1 MSTNTLAGRDCLRLL
16 DLTPEEFVLVLDTAA
31 RQKAAWRD
39 GVHDAPCTGKAVAII
54 MEKPSLRTRSS
65 FEIGT
70 YRLGAHPLVMSDDHS
85 AFSRGETVQ
94 DTTLVLERFVDA
106 IVLRTFEQEKVEE
119 VARWASVPVINA
131 LTDEFHPCQ
140 GLADALTIREHKGAL
155 AGLTI
160 AYVGDGNNM
169 AHTYL
174 EMGVLAGMHVK
185 LGFPAIH
192 APNSVVVAECEK
204 VAPMTGT
211 TIELFNDPREAVSGA
226 DVVITDTWTSMG
238 DEAEHDKRL
247 AEFEGFQVNAGLMDL
262 AADDALFMHCL
273 PAHRG
278 EEVTDEV
285 IDAPCSVVFDE
296 AENRLHAQ
304 KALLSL
310 VMGVQKH
317 GRRTQAASRCHPRPR
332 QKRAYPHAV
341 RSRRLPCRAWLRR
354 YAGDHLARY
363 RRLASREGREWYLRA
378 ARGLPATH
386 DRDSFRARD
395 TPSAKPGAAPVRP
408 GLCLERGRGAGRV
421 ADVGRAR

>member
-1 MSTNTLAGRDCLRLL
+1 
-16 DLTPEEFVLVLDTAA
+16 
-31 RQKAAWRD
+31 
-39 GVHDAPCTGKAVAII
+39 
-54 MEKPSLRTRSS
+54 
-65 FEIGT
+65 
-70 YRLGAHPLVMSDDHS
+70 
-85 AFSRGETVQ
+85 
-94 DTTLVLERFVDA
+94 
-106 IVLRTFEQEKVEE
+106 
-119 VARWASVPVINA
+119 
-131 LTDEFHPCQ
+131 
-140 GLADALTIREHKGAL
+140 
-155 AGLTI
+155 
-160 AYVGDGNNM
+160 M

-204 VAPMTGT
+204 VAPMTGA

-310 VMGVQKH
+310 VMGVQ
-317 GRRTQAASRCHPRPR
+317 
-332 QKRAYPHAV
+332 
-341 RSRRLPCRAWLRR
+341 
-354 YAGDHLARY
+354 
-363 RRLASREGREWYLRA
+363 
-378 ARGLPATH
+378 
-386 DRDSFRARD
+386 
-395 TPSAKPGAAPVRP
+395 
-408 GLCLERGRGAGRV
+408 
-421 ADVGRAR
+421 